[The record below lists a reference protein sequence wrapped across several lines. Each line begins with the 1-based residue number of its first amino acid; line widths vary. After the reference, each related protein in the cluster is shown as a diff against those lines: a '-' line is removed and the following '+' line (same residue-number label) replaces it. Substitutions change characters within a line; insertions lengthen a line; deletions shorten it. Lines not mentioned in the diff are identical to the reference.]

1 MQEVFGSAL
10 EAKAQMLG
18 LWDRVGNGVMERV
31 WVGGTWGSQSLH
43 GRSVFKVLSV
53 LSH

>member
-31 WVGGTWGSQSLH
+31 WVRGDLGLTVTPWA
-43 GRSVFKVLSV
+43 VCV
-53 LSH
+53 